1 MRKEE
6 KELSSKG
13 FTKSFYVSRHDMDFY
28 LALAAMLRERDTQM
42 TTFVLFCLR
51 YVVLDEGSDFFT
63 DFKKHYHKVIE
74 ERLGEMVV
82 KYKGK
87 KMKLDELVESELMK
101 EPGYVKI

>member
-6 KELSSKG
+6 RELSNKG
-13 FTKSFYVSRHDMDFY
+13 FTKSFYVTRHDMDFY
-28 LALAAMLRERDTQM
+28 LALAAMLRERETQM
-42 TTFVLFCLR
+42 STFVIYCMK
-51 YVVLDEGSDFFT
+51 YVVLEDGSEIFT

-87 KMKLDELVESELMK
+87 KMKLDELVESELLK
-101 EPGYVKI
+101 EGGFVKI